1 MMNDIMRTVF
11 YPRKLAV
18 IGVSESRDNM
28 GKNIVQNLLDHYF
41 QGEVFPV
48 GPKGGNR
55 GGKKGWTG

>member
-28 GKNIVQNLLDHYF
+28 GKNIVQNLLDHHF

-48 GPKGGNR
+48 GVVGFVR
-55 GGKKGWTG
+55 